1 MRPLFIECESCESTY
16 QLKHDMSERH
26 YQPKYCIFCGE
37 ELTEDNTLYN
47 LSEQEL
53 FDEDID
59 DDTDDWDTDQ
69 I

>member
-1 MRPLFIECESCESTY
+1 
-16 QLKHDMSERH
+16 MSERH

-37 ELTEDNTLYN
+37 ELTEDNTFYN
-47 LSEQEL
+47 LNEQEL